1 MRCQDRS
8 WLSEEPDKQEKAAIR
23 LLKIGSGALGG
34 LAGSAVGLFFGGP
47 EGAIAGGASGA
58 ALKEVLSTV
67 GEIGLRQLSR
77 REEIRI
83 GTAAISA
90 GNTIAL
96 RLEAGEELR
105 SDGFFEYEDEGSRSS
120 GHEIFEG
127 VLLKCKNAHEEKKI
141 PYIANIFSNTAFS
154 SDISSDEANYL
165 LRLAESIT
173 FRQMCFLSIFER
185 KTEIGIELP
194 DRDLDAES
202 KAMLQDLGA
211 LQEILLLV
219 RDGLVHLPFE
229 NKTSESMA
237 GAIVVADSE
246 LLISN
251 LEEVIPNR
259 MKLTELGRRC
269 YEILGLGNIPVD
281 DMAGAL
287 KTLSTHADVVTT
299 RVVGRPFVLDFGPVD
314 WNRVGEDYEIRI
326 PAGQH
331 HKGKGLS
338 LEVSQLEAGTYQ
350 SVVVDTLVEG
360 NLSVVIRSRM
370 PFQGRL
376 QIR

>member
-1 MRCQDRS
+1 M
-8 WLSEEPDKQEKAAIR
+8 SEEPDKQEKAAIR
-23 LLKIGSGALGG
+23 LLKIGSGAAGG

-47 EGAIAGGASGA
+47 VGAIAGGAAGA
-58 ALKEVLSTV
+58 ALKEVLITV
-67 GEIGLRQLSR
+67 GEIGLRQLSQ

-90 GNTIAL
+90 GNTIAR
-96 RLEAGEELR
+96 RLEAGEKLR
-105 SDGFFEYEDEGSRSS
+105 SDEFFESEDENSRSS
-120 GHEIFEG
+120 AHEIFEG
-127 VLLKCKNAHEEKKI
+127 VLLKCKNGHEEKKI
-141 PYIANIFSNTAFS
+141 PYIANIFSSTAFS

-165 LRLAESIT
+165 LRLAENIT

-202 KAMLQDLGA
+202 KAMLRDLGA
-211 LQEILLLV
+211 LQEILLLAN
-219 RDGLVHLPFE
+219 DGLIHLPFDS
-229 NKTSESMA
+229 KASESMA

-246 LLISN
+246 LLLSN

-269 YEILGLGNIPVD
+269 YEILGLGNIPIE
-281 DMAGAL
+281 DMAGPL
-287 KTLSTHADVVTT
+287 KTLSTQADENAT
-299 RVVGRPFVLDFGPVD
+299 RVVGRPFVLDFESVD
-314 WNRVGEDYEIRI
+314 WNHVGEDYEFRI
-326 PAGQH
+326 PFDQH

-338 LEVSQLEAGTYQ
+338 IEVSQGNAGTYQ
-350 SVVVDTLVEG
+350 SVGVDTLVEDD
-360 NLSVVIRSRM
+360 LSVVIRSKM